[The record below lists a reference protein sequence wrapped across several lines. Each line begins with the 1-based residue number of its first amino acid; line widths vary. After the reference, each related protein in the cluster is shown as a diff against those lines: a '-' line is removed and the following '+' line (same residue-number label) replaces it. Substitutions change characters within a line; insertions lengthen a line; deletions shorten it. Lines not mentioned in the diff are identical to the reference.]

1 MLLITYGI
9 SFHNATL
16 SQREPLAFSD
26 AQQRRILAAIHNS
39 GPAHEGLVLCT
50 CNRTELYLYVSNDFD
65 AGCFVNRL
73 IAQVSPA
80 ALDLWKTYSYVKEDL
95 EAVRHLFAV
104 AAGLDSQMVGESQI
118 IRQIKDAYTLAIEC
132 RTTRFFFHRLIHSA
146 FRASKAVRTQTD
158 INSGAVS
165 ISSAAVELAKEK
177 IDAANARVLM
187 IGAGESA
194 ALTAEYL
201 VLAGVRTLTVA
212 SRSLESATR
221 LVSHL
226 TAGIPVT
233 LNDLQDELTQADLI
247 LCSTASDAPVLTAG
261 EHGYL
266 LSQRT
271 KPVTVIDIAVPRD
284 VEPALG
290 EIQGVSLYNIE
301 DLNRQVEKN
310 LKNRGLQVPS
320 AMQIIDQH
328 VQTFD
333 QWLKSLNVADVISA
347 LCDQYQQLARS
358 EADRYCRLF
367 PDVDAK
373 QLQTFSESLVSKVL
387 HGPIRY
393 LKNAGR
399 DELASE
405 QLETIE
411 IIKKMLLS
419 IDRKRGMQ

>member
-1 MLLITYGI
+1 MRLLTYGI

-26 AQQRRILAAIHNS
+26 AQRRQMLAAVQNS
-39 GPAHEGLVLCT
+39 GSAHEGLILCT
-50 CNRTELYLYVSNDFD
+50 CNRTEFYLYVTDDYD
-65 AGCFVNRL
+65 AKHFVD
-73 IAQVSPA
+73 AQIERVSPA
-80 ALDLWKTYSYVKEDL
+80 ALELWNTHAYSRTGL
-95 EAVRHLFAV
+95 EAVRHLFTV
-104 AAGLDSQMVGESQI
+104 AAGLDSQMIGESQI
-118 IRQIKDAYTLAIEC
+118 IRQIKDAYTQAIEC

-177 IDAANARVLM
+177 TDMAKSHVLM
-187 IGAGESA
+187 IGAGENA

-201 VLAGVRTLTVA
+201 VLAGVRRLTVA
-212 SRSLESATR
+212 SRSLESANR

-226 TAGIPVT
+226 TTGIPTT
-233 LNDLQDELTQADLI
+233 LSEIQDELAQADMI
-247 LCSTASDAPVLTAG
+247 FCSTASETPVLTSA

-266 LSQRT
+266 LSQRK
-271 KPVTVIDIAVPRD
+271 KPVTIIDIAVPRD
-284 VEPALG
+284 VEPVLG
-290 EIQGVSLYNIE
+290 EIEGVSLYNIE

-310 LKNRGLQVPS
+310 LRNRTLQVPS
-320 AMQIIDQH
+320 AMLIIDQY
-328 VQTFD
+328 VEAFD
-333 QWLKSLNVADVISA
+333 QWLQSLDVADVIAA
-347 LCDQYQQLARS
+347 LCHEYEQLARY

>member
-1 MLLITYGI
+1 MRLLTYGI

-26 AQQRRILAAIHNS
+26 AQRRQMLAAVQNS
-39 GPAHEGLVLCT
+39 GPAHEGLILCT
-50 CNRTELYLYVSNDFD
+50 CNRTEFYLYVTDDYD
-65 AGCFVNRL
+65 AKHFVD
-73 IAQVSPA
+73 AQIERASPA
-80 ALDLWKTYSYVKEDL
+80 ALELWNTHAYSRTGL
-95 EAVRHLFAV
+95 EAVRHLFTV
-104 AAGLDSQMVGESQI
+104 AAGLDSQMIGESQI
-118 IRQIKDAYTLAIEC
+118 IRQIKDAYTQAIEC

-177 IDAANARVLM
+177 TDMAKSHVLM
-187 IGAGESA
+187 IGAGENA

-201 VLAGVRTLTVA
+201 VLAGVRRLTVA
-212 SRSLESATR
+212 SRSLESANR

-226 TAGIPVT
+226 TTGIPTT
-233 LNDLQDELTQADLI
+233 LSEIQDELAQADMI
-247 LCSTASDAPVLTAG
+247 FCSTASETPVLTSA

-266 LSQRT
+266 LSQRK
-271 KPVTVIDIAVPRD
+271 KPVTIIDIAVPRD
-284 VEPALG
+284 VEPVLG
-290 EIQGVSLYNIE
+290 EIEGVSLYNIE

-310 LKNRGLQVPS
+310 LRNRTLQVPS
-320 AMQIIDQH
+320 AMLIIDQY
-328 VQTFD
+328 VEAFD
-333 QWLKSLNVADVISA
+333 QWLQSLDVADVIAA
-347 LCDQYQQLARS
+347 LCHEYEQLARS

>member
-1 MLLITYGI
+1 MRLLTYGI

-26 AQQRRILAAIHNS
+26 AQRRQMLAAVQNS
-39 GPAHEGLVLCT
+39 GPAHEGLILCT
-50 CNRTELYLYVSNDFD
+50 CNRTEFYLYVTDDYD
-65 AGCFVNRL
+65 AKHFVD
-73 IAQVSPA
+73 AQIERVSPA
-80 ALDLWKTYSYVKEDL
+80 ALELWNTHAYSRTGL
-95 EAVRHLFAV
+95 EAVRHLFTV
-104 AAGLDSQMVGESQI
+104 AAGLDSQMIGESQI
-118 IRQIKDAYTLAIEC
+118 IRQIKDAYTQAIEC

-177 IDAANARVLM
+177 TDMAKSHVLM
-187 IGAGESA
+187 IGAGENA

-201 VLAGVRTLTVA
+201 VLAGVRRLTVA
-212 SRSLESATR
+212 SRSLESANR

-226 TAGIPVT
+226 TTGIPTT
-233 LNDLQDELTQADLI
+233 LSEIQDELAQADMI
-247 LCSTASDAPVLTAG
+247 FCSTASETPVLTSA

-266 LSQRT
+266 LSQRK
-271 KPVTVIDIAVPRD
+271 KPVTIIDIAVPRD
-284 VEPALG
+284 VEPVLG
-290 EIQGVSLYNIE
+290 EIEGVSLYNIE

-310 LKNRGLQVPS
+310 LRNRTLQVPS
-320 AMQIIDQH
+320 AMLIIDQY
-328 VQTFD
+328 VEAFD
-333 QWLKSLNVADVISA
+333 QWLQSLDVADVIAA
-347 LCDQYQQLARS
+347 LCHEYEQLARS